1 MKKTLVRGAGIID
14 GTGTGYRSGTA
25 LLLEGD
31 RLVAVAAEGEL
42 RGHADDVLDL
52 GGATLL
58 PGFVDAHTHITVRP
72 GEGDQHGQLRAPPV
86 RQALRGV
93 ENMRRVLYSG
103 VTTIRVM
110 GEVAGIDF
118 EFKRAVNQGD
128 LPGPRMLVAG
138 KALSATHGHGAA
150 LGVADG
156 PEGLRIAVRE
166 NLRDGADHIKIFA
179 TGGVSNPEAAIDA
192 YHYSREEIR
201 ATVEEAHRAGV
212 TVAAHAHGGE
222 GVDICVDEG
231 VDSIEHGGLLTSRNI
246 EAISSRGTW
255 LVLTNSITFHPSGIE
270 AGDADNAEIVE
281 RVRRVRETIE
291 DTFSEIRAAGLRFAL
306 GTDSM
311 HGLFGYEIEWLVE
324 RGIEPEEAVV
334 AATRCGAEVLRLAD
348 EIGTLEA
355 GKLAD
360 FVAVEGNPLEDIGAV
375 RSVVAV
381 AKSGELL
388 VRPA

>member
-1 MKKTLVRGAGIID
+1 MKTLVRGAGVID
-14 GTGTGYRSGTA
+14 GTGSGYRSGTA

-31 RLVAVAAEGEL
+31 RLVAVGAEGEL

-72 GEGDQHGQLRAPPV
+72 GEGDQHGQLRSPPV

-93 ENMRRVLYSG
+93 ENMRRVLHSG

-110 GEVAGIDF
+110 GEIAGIDF

-192 YHYSREEIR
+192 HHYSREEIR
-201 ATVEEAHRAGV
+201 ATVEEAHRAGA

-246 EAISSRGTW
+246 EAIFARGTR

-270 AGDADNAEIVE
+270 AGDAGNAEIVE

-291 DTFSEIRAAGLRFAL
+291 GTFLEIRAAGLRFAL

-324 RGIEPEEAVV
+324 RGVEPEEAVV
-334 AATRCGAEVLRLAD
+334 AA
-348 EIGTLEA
+348 
-355 GKLAD
+355 
-360 FVAVEGNPLEDIGAV
+360 
-375 RSVVAV
+375 
-381 AKSGELL
+381 
-388 VRPA
+388 

>member
-1 MKKTLVRGAGIID
+1 MKTLVRGAGVID
-14 GTGTGYRSGTA
+14 GTGTGYRSHTA
-25 LLLEGD
+25 LLLEGK
-31 RLVAVAAEGEL
+31 RVVAVAAESEL
-42 RGHADDVLDL
+42 RGHADEVLDL
-52 GGATLL
+52 GNATLL

-72 GEGDQHGQLRAPPV
+72 GEGNQHGQLRAPPV

-93 ENMRRVLYSG
+93 ENMRKALHSG

-156 PEGLRIAVRE
+156 PEGLRTAVRE
-166 NLRDGADHIKIFA
+166 NLRDGADHVKIFA

-246 EAISSRGTW
+246 KAISARGAW

-270 AGDADNAEIVE
+270 AGDAGNSEVVE
-281 RVRRVRETIE
+281 RVRRVREAIE

-324 RGIEPEEAVV
+324 RGVEPEKAVV

-360 FVAVEGNPLEDIGAV
+360 FVAVDGNPLEDIRAV
-375 RSVVAV
+375 RNVVAV
-381 AKSGELL
+381 AKSGEFL